1 MAQVSGTS
9 ASTTSRRD
17 RHSDDRSVRDRAF
30 EIASERL
37 ATLLV
42 LRQIDRPMRTDEAA
56 TWLTEELG
64 IPTSSGQLANLRVTG
79 GGPEFAL
86 AGRYPT
92 YTKPA
97 LRAYADKRLGRVRRS
112 TSQTP

>member
-1 MAQVSGTS
+1 MSGTS

-17 RHSDDRSVRDRAF
+17 RHSDDRVRDRAF

-37 ATLLV
+37 ATVLV
-42 LRQIDRPMRTDEAA
+42 LRQIDRPMRNDEAA

-64 IPTSSGQLANLRVTG
+64 VPTSPGQLANLRVTG
-79 GGPEFAL
+79 SGPDFAL

-97 LRAYADKRLGRVRRS
+97 LRAYADKRLGRIRRS
-112 TSQTP
+112 TSQAS

>member
-1 MAQVSGTS
+1 MSGTA
-9 ASTTSRRD
+9 ASTESRRE
-17 RHSDDRSVRDRAF
+17 RRSDDRSVRDRAF
-30 EIASERL
+30 EIASQRL
-37 ATLLV
+37 ATVLV

-64 IPTSSGQLANLRVTG
+64 VPTSAGQLANLRVTG
-79 GGPEFAL
+79 DGPEFAL

-112 TSQTP
+112 TSQIS